1 MTNEPQEVRPAD
13 ILQKAQTTLSVSRL
27 AETIGRQI
35 DPGGTAY
42 AKMRLGYVTAF
53 DPATWTCTALIG
65 DLLTPIPNVPVL
77 AGVLPAIEAPG
88 LFAQTGGSSTT
99 EYTLMGTL
107 PKDPGTP
114 TYGQMWRIRKSAD
127 QGVLNS
133 ASAVPDTEL
142 NFLGQAGRNYLVDAL
157 LIITKTGTEQLSK
170 FKLGWIMPSG
180 TTWSGGAVGPI
191 QTLAASLDSSQST
204 GAGAN
209 WRAYSNTVGTLPYG
223 IDVRTD
229 TGVESYGVLV
239 HWKGSIKMGATS
251 GTCSLAWAQQ
261 VAGGG
266 GITTRVKEGST
277 LSVDMTTE
285 YTL

>member
-1 MTNEPQEVRPAD
+1 MTEPQEVRPTD
-13 ILQKAQTTLSVSRL
+13 ILQKAQTSQAVSRL
-27 AETIGRQI
+27 ADVIGRQI
-35 DPGGTAY
+35 DPGGTPY

-53 DPATWTCTALIG
+53 DPVTWTCTALIG
-65 DLLTPIPNVPVL
+65 DLLTPISGIAVL
-77 AGVLPAIEAPG
+77 GNVLPPIEAAA
-88 LFAQTGGSSTT
+88 LFAQTGGKSTT
-99 EYTLMGTL
+99 EYTLIGSL
-107 PKDPGTP
+107 AKDAGTP
-114 TYGQMWRIRKSAD
+114 TYGQTWRIRKAAD
-127 QGVLNS
+127 QSVLNS
-133 ASAVPDTEL
+133 ASAVPDTHL
-142 NFLGQAGRNYLVDAL
+142 NFIGQAGRNYLVDAL

-229 TGVESYGVLV
+229 TGVESYGVLI

-277 LSVDMTTE
+277 LAVDMTTE